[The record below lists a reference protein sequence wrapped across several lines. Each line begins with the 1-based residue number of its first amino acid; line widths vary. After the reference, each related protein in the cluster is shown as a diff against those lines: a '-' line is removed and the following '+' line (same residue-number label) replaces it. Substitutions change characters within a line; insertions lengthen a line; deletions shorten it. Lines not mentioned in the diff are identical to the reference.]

1 MKVSVV
7 GTGRVGSAIAFAV
20 VLRRLADELVLVGKP
35 PERAAGDAADLQH
48 AAAMGRPM
56 IVRAGGL
63 DAAAGSDVVVIAA
76 SSGVP
81 PAPRVADAPP
91 DARRDAPVA
100 EAPGGAVPG
109 GFVLGGGVPGG
120 GVPGGGVLGGG
131 VLGGGAPMPDRMAEL
146 RGNAA
151 VFRELLPPLVSLA
164 PRAVYLVVSNPV
176 DVLTGLTLRLGAGVL
191 SPRQVIGTGTL
202 IDTARYRT
210 LLAARMGMHTND
222 IRAYVLGEHGERQFP
237 AVSCATAG
245 GRPLAATPEGEAM
258 CRQLGEQARSE
269 GHRVFLAKGYTNYAI
284 AAAVVMLL
292 EAIAEDHRS
301 VFPVSTLLE
310 NYGGIDGVGGV
321 CLSVPAVIG
330 RGGVVQVIELEL
342 SADERASLAAGAAV
356 VRSALASV

>member
-35 PERAAGDAADLQH
+35 AERAAGDAADLQH

-56 IVRAGGL
+56 LVRAGGL

-81 PAPRVADAPP
+81 PAAAP
-91 DARRDAPVA
+91 DGR
-100 EAPGGAVPG
+100 GGA
-109 GFVLGGGVPGG
+109 
-120 GVPGGGVLGGG
+120 
-131 VLGGGAPMPDRMAEL
+131 APMPDRMAEL

-176 DVLTGLTLRLGAGVL
+176 DVLTGLTLQLGAGVL

-310 NYGGIDGVGGV
+310 NYGGIDGVRGV

-356 VRSALASV
+356 VRSALESV